1 MATAINIQHAD
12 IVRHR
17 NGHIYRV
24 SEVRRGDIGDG
35 KDRILIAKEGE
46 GVVFSGTADQ
56 AREQGFAFGDEPFY
70 SNARP
75 ISHFDISKIVSNAER
90 QFIGDLVSDEAL
102 LSIVQ
107 FAISAG
113 PEIVRLQTEVREANR
128 LRVAARE
135 EFDRFKL
142 QVREQVEA
150 ARKEHDL
157 CIDGC
162 NAFLEELGLPLLK
175 KKWTGIVTR
184 DSDGEVILTVTGI
197 EADDEDSAKEELQ
210 ENFSVT
216 ATVKSVHFDYEYE
229 GEGEADWETSDYDDD
244 DWDETDSDI
253 ADNHEDNLSFSVEEE

>member
-1 MATAINIQHAD
+1 MAKAINIQHAD

-17 NGHIYRV
+17 DGKTYRV
-24 SEVRRGDIGDG
+24 SEVRRSDIGDG
-35 KDRILIAKEGE
+35 LDRIIIAKEGE
-46 GVVFSGTADQ
+46 GAVFSGTAEQ
-56 AREQGFAFGDEPFY
+56 AREQGFAFGNEEFY
-70 SNARP
+70 SHARP
-75 ISHFDISKIVSNAER
+75 ISHFDIGTIVSNAER
-90 QFIGDLVSDEAL
+90 QFIGDLVGDEAL
-102 LSIVQ
+102 ASIVQ

-135 EFDRFKL
+135 DMDRFKAR
-142 QVREQVEA
+142 VHEQVEA

-162 NAFLEELGLPLLK
+162 NSFLEELGLPLLK
-175 KKWTGIVTR
+175 KKWTGTVTR

-197 EADDEDSAKEELQ
+197 EADDEEAAKEELQ

-244 DWDETDSDI
+244 DWDETDDDI
-253 ADNHEDNLSFSVEEE
+253 ASNHEDNLTFSVEEE